1 LNVYCTL
8 EEGDIVTTCEG
19 KSLAEFCR
27 ACGYGTRPRSTGRTC
42 NGYQLVCCSR
52 CNALL
57 VEQEPD
63 AAELSRL
70 YNDLYALDEYH
81 AYNRQFD
88 RLVAGRKLP
97 DFHRSNFL
105 RRAEHLTSGRDLVEI
120 GGGVGAFGYRARSRG
135 WNVKIYDVSREAL
148 GFARRLGLETYEVDA
163 SEPVALA
170 PGSADLVAM
179 WEVLEH
185 LWDLHDYLSGCYEAL
200 RPGGVFLASTPNLEN
215 PSYKQL
221 ETLSSPASTPPVHL
235 NFFIAASLRKV
246 LNSAGFPGSRVVKP
260 RIHRPTSLRPRH
272 IATSFKRLAGL
283 EEPPTLF
290 VIAQK
295 PC

>member
-1 LNVYCTL
+1 MQR
-8 EEGDIVTTCEG
+8 
-19 KSLAEFCR
+19 CR
-27 ACGYGTRPRSTGRTC
+27 ACGYGTQPGSSGRSC
-42 NGYQLVCCSR
+42 NGYQLVCCAR

-63 AAELSRL
+63 AAELARV
-70 YNDLYALDEYH
+70 YNNLYARGEYDN
-81 AYNRQFD
+81 YTRQFQ
-88 RLVAGRKLP
+88 RLVAGRKP
-97 DFHRSNFL
+97 SDFHRSNFL
-105 RRAEHLTSGRDLVEI
+105 RRAEHLTSGRDLLEI
-120 GGGVGAFGYRARSRG
+120 GGGVGAFAYRARSRG

-163 SEPVALA
+163 SERVALA
-170 PGSADLVAM
+170 PGSVDLVAM

-185 LWDLHDYLSGCYEAL
+185 LWDLHDHLSGCYEAL

-215 PSYKQL
+215 PSYKRL
-221 ETLSSPASTPPVHL
+221 ETLWSPASTPPVHL

-246 LNSAGFPGSRVVKP
+246 LSSAGFPSPHVVKP
-260 RIHRPTSLRPRH
+260 RIHRPASLRPRH
-272 IATSFKRLAGL
+272 VATSLKRLAGV

-290 VIAQK
+290 VITQK